1 MYKIVNA
8 FWNILILCM
17 VLILCYGLFGFHEV
31 ETFQIDATLTAKE
44 MTDKYKSTPQY
55 HFFWVDGDRAGGLR
69 VGTQAYARYN
79 EGDLIPIKVIVEEDI
94 FGNSFEKYK
103 FGD

>member
-8 FWNILILCM
+8 FWNILIVCM

-31 ETFQIDATLTAKE
+31 ETFGIDATLTTKE
-44 MTDKYKSTPQY
+44 MTDKYKSTPKLY
-55 HFFWVDGDRAGGLR
+55 FFGVDGDRAGQIE
-69 VGTQAYARYN
+69 VGSSAYARYS
-79 EGDLIPIKVIVEEDI
+79 EGDLIPIRVIVEEDI
-94 FGNSFEKYK
+94 FGNLIEKYK

>member
-8 FWNILILCM
+8 FWNILIVCM

-44 MTDKYKSTPQY
+44 MTDEYKSTPKLY
-55 HFFWVDGDRAGGLR
+55 FFWVDGDRAGQLK
-69 VGTQAYARYN
+69 VGGATYARYS
-79 EGDLIPIKVIVEEDI
+79 EGDLIPVKVIVEEDI

>member
-8 FWNILILCM
+8 FWNLLIVCM

-44 MTDKYKSTPQY
+44 MTDEYKSTPKLY
-55 HFFWVDGDRAGGLR
+55 FFWVDGDRAGDLR
-69 VGTQAYARYN
+69 VGTQAYARYS
-79 EGDLIPIKVIVEEDI
+79 EGDLIPIRVIVEEDI
-94 FGNSFEKYK
+94 FGNLIEKYQ

>member
-8 FWNILILCM
+8 FWNLLIICM
-17 VLILCYGLFGFHEV
+17 VLILCYGLFGILEV

-44 MTDKYKSTPQY
+44 MTDQYKSNPEY

-69 VGTQAYARYN
+69 VGTQAYARYS
-79 EGDLIPIKVIVEEDI
+79 EGDLIPIRVIVEEDI
-94 FGNSFEKYK
+94 FGNLIEKYK